1 MNLGSLPLS
10 LGRSQD
16 LGDLQRAQWQVIV
29 DSRSNFPFY
38 WVKTRVVQE
47 TTKVQRAKRW

>member
-16 LGDLQRAQWQVIV
+16 LGDLQRVQLQVIV

-38 WVKTRVVQE
+38 SVKTRAVQE
-47 TTKVQRAKRW
+47 TTEVQTANLW